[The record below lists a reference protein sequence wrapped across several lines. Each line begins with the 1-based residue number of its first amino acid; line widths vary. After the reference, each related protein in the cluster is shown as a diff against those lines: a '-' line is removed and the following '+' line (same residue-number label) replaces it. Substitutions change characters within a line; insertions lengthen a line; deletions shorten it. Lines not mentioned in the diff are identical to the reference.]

1 MANTIAYE
9 GISWAIGSTSFRTK
23 ELNKKTEWQLVLL
36 DEFWRKPEFVNQKWK
51 ANEFLQQAYYKHL
64 WTNDFTVGNASR
76 PAKDA
81 REKTSG
87 LCDIGVVDR
96 ETRKLTE
103 VGEELLLI
111 SKSNN
116 FKGDN
121 ILQIDSDSFL
131 YLKQLIKTSVDVG
144 TSKVRPFIILARVL
158 NELKYL
164 TDEEFVYLLPL
175 ISDEASYKNVIG
187 KIKDF
192 RKGECDINQTIYE
205 ILLSHN
211 SYKQAHD
218 LLLDADSVTEDLII
232 TIMMNRKSPMY
243 SKPFFLFFKALHKVL
258 MGNDFSEKSMKIL
271 DKSISDCKTTK
282 TTIRQILYCTTK
294 NIINGGKNTFRPEV
308 LKSVKSEES
317 FRELFF
323 KVCHVSKTLNNL
335 EDYGDLNLRY
345 FTMSDCLITEDQTI
359 KFDTLPKIYFSMVND
374 SFKAISFSDSD
385 LLYKSVEL
393 KDIASVFEID
403 SELFY
408 RNVAKEVGS
417 EVYDRKSIQI
427 ILDKK
432 KYARFNKLVDEKFTD
447 AVLLQILDEFKLR
460 ETSDD
465 EHDEKIKQF
474 VSSNSDGPTSF
485 EYILGIIWYKLN
497 GRTGDVLRFMNLS
510 LDGDLLP
517 KTHAGGGEADIVWEY
532 PESENYPE
540 HTLLIEATLADRQN
554 QRRMEMEPVSR
565 HVGEYCLANKSK
577 TAYGLFITPYL
588 NPNVIND
595 FFSRRNMNYFSVTDT
610 NQFVKKL
617 LIASLETDNLKKLI
631 EEHIEYDKIYSVM
644 QDYFSTDERNPL
656 KAQEVFVDNLIQ

>member
-1 MANTIAYE
+1 MTNTIAYE

-23 ELNKKTEWQLVLL
+23 ELNKKTECQLELL

-243 SKPFFLFFKALHKVL
+243 SKPFFSFFKALHRVL

-294 NIINGGKNTFRPEV
+294 NIINGGK
-308 LKSVKSEES
+308 
-317 FRELFF
+317 
-323 KVCHVSKTLNNL
+323 
-335 EDYGDLNLRY
+335 
-345 FTMSDCLITEDQTI
+345 
-359 KFDTLPKIYFSMVND
+359 
-374 SFKAISFSDSD
+374 
-385 LLYKSVEL
+385 
-393 KDIASVFEID
+393 
-403 SELFY
+403 
-408 RNVAKEVGS
+408 
-417 EVYDRKSIQI
+417 VY
-427 ILDKK
+427 L
-432 KYARFNKLVDEKFTD
+432 
-447 AVLLQILDEFKLR
+447 
-460 ETSDD
+460 
-465 EHDEKIKQF
+465 
-474 VSSNSDGPTSF
+474 
-485 EYILGIIWYKLN
+485 
-497 GRTGDVLRFMNLS
+497 
-510 LDGDLLP
+510 
-517 KTHAGGGEADIVWEY
+517 
-532 PESENYPE
+532 
-540 HTLLIEATLADRQN
+540 
-554 QRRMEMEPVSR
+554 
-565 HVGEYCLANKSK
+565 
-577 TAYGLFITPYL
+577 
-588 NPNVIND
+588 
-595 FFSRRNMNYFSVTDT
+595 
-610 NQFVKKL
+610 
-617 LIASLETDNLKKLI
+617 
-631 EEHIEYDKIYSVM
+631 
-644 QDYFSTDERNPL
+644 
-656 KAQEVFVDNLIQ
+656 